1 MSERLYNTKEKVLAR
16 GLEAIGIPLK
26 DIDSTNRLKTGKG
39 AIGNIIEESWFGY
52 KINNERSRCRVKSNS
67 IY

>member
-26 DIDSTNRLKTGKG
+26 DIDST
-39 AIGNIIEESWFGY
+39 IID
-52 KINNERSRCRVKSNS
+52 
-67 IY
+67 